1 MKQLI
6 FSENGFKKL
15 YFKKYGLRILPV
27 SVTYISKTAFGTHTY
42 IDLLKLIDKSYG
54 SATLGLQ
61 TPKPLNF
68 WMRFGG
74 FGSSSNPGNGWS
86 GEPDIPT

>member
-1 MKQLI
+1 MLI
-6 FSENGFKKL
+6 LSIGNTVE
-15 YFKKYGLRILPV
+15 YG
-27 SVTYISKTAFGTHTY
+27 YQYEFGKFL
-42 IDLLKLIDKSYG
+42 IDLLKLLNKPYG

-86 GEPDIPT
+86 GEPDLVLLDC

>member
-1 MKQLI
+1 MHI
-6 FSENGFKKL
+6 RNTGNTFE
-15 YFKKYGLRILPV
+15 Y
-27 SVTYISKTAFGTHTY
+27 GTHTY

-86 GEPDIPT
+86 GESDYTSLITNLIQYPGFAIIA